1 MKVLEIITE
10 GDFGADSGLKYV
22 WDKAKHRIP
31 AIGAGAATVEN
42 VAYINAKNLAA
53 DALAKKASSEALRT
67 GKGGGLVSGE
77 VKVTKVLSKQE
88 IDDIIRQSLN
98 GLDEIRKAD
107 GTTQLVKLGSPE
119 HTVVV
124 KIPVTDVAKP
134 TGPKPPRKLGR
145 RPEPEEELPTKWQEV
160 DLPWNDPQVPSAAKQ
175 EIRDKMNNR
184 NYVLDDDKL
193 FTKLKADA
201 IDQAEGKARADHTA
215 IRDKETERLIAGKA
229 KVGEF
234 IANIAK
240 LGQFLAQCG
249 LAGATGMFIL
259 EPFFTYRDNMKAI
272 DGWLEKKA
280 VPKDDQWKGY
290 TGSEKD
296 VYSWYLEQDRK
307 EKAALIT
314 RLAANIATAWATNKA
329 VGGLGKMFGRMAGKP
344 FAIGDIDSLIRL
356 GLMAPATAVVTASSQ
371 DIAADFVEFTLL
383 GFKPIESIG
392 GWFSVLNSK
401 VTEINKKMP
410 KAKTTPNWNGQ
421 TGTEPPVEN
430 PPTPV
435 VNNNPTPA
443 VNNNPTP
450 VETPTKSIWDRY
462 PKPN

>member
-10 GDFGADSGLKYV
+10 AEFGADSGLKYL

-31 AIGAGAATVEN
+31 AIGAGAATVEK

-67 GKGGGLVSGE
+67 GKGGGLISGK

-124 KIPVTDVAKP
+124 RIPVTDVAKP

-145 RPEPEEELPTKWQEV
+145 RPEPEEELPTKWKEV
-160 DLPWNDPQVPSAAKQ
+160 DLPWDDAQVPAAAKQ

-193 FTKLKADA
+193 FNQLRADA
-201 IDQAEGKARADHTA
+201 IDQAEGKARAGHTA
-215 IRDKETERLIAGKA
+215 IRDAETERLVAGKA
-229 KVGEF
+229 KKVELF
-234 IANIAK
+234 ANIGK

-259 EPFFTYRDNMKAI
+259 EPFFTYRDNMKNI
-272 DGWLEKKA
+272 DGWLEKKTI
-280 VPKDDQWKGY
+280 PPGDQWKGY

-296 VYSWYLEQDRK
+296 VYSWYLEQDRQ
-307 EKAALIT
+307 EKAVLIT
-314 RLAANIATAWATNKA
+314 RLAANIVAAMVTNKA
-329 VGGLGKMFGRMAGKP
+329 VGGLGKIFGRMAGKP

-356 GLMAPATAVVTASSQ
+356 GWMAPVTAVVTASSQ
-371 DIAADFVEFTLL
+371 EIAADFVEFTRL

-392 GWFSVLNSK
+392 GWFSALNSK
-401 VTEINKKMP
+401 VNEINKKMP
-410 KAKTTPNWNGQ
+410 KAGTTPNWKGQ
-421 TGTEPPVEN
+421 TGNEPPVTNTEPP
-430 PPTPV
+430 PV
-435 VNNNPTPA
+435 PVNNTETPPVPVNNTETPA
-443 VNNNPTP
+443 
-450 VETPTKSIWDRY
+450 KSIWDKY
-462 PKPN
+462 PAKT